1 MRREINDQKNR
12 PDDAEDE
19 RHRLKNEIP
28 LERFHL
34 GSTISRVAEVYRAPM
49 RSRRDDIDPQAA
61 IERALA
67 LGLVGFGDA
76 GADDRLAR
84 RVARFADV
92 DDGAFVWTRDTDGL
106 YWLGRI
112 AGPYRRDDDP
122 AAVTVDLVHVRPC
135 RWLPEPLLEPEVPG
149 RRRHIWPRGTQLSAD
164 AQSDGRRSD
173 SRDLAPPYRRFAVT
187 ALQFCLAHNIFDK
200 PN

>member
-1 MRREINDQKNR
+1 M
-12 PDDAEDE
+12 
-19 RHRLKNEIP
+19 
-28 LERFHL
+28 
-34 GSTISRVAEVYRAPM
+34 YRAPM

-135 RWLPEPLLEPEVPG
+135 RWLPEPLLEPEVPADVVATFG
-149 RRRHIWPRGTQLSAD
+149 RGGRNFQQTHSPTVGAQTLEIWRRRTG
-164 AQSDGRRSD
+164 D
-173 SRDLAPPYRRFAVT
+173 SR
-187 ALQFCLAHNIFDK
+187 
-200 PN
+200 